1 MKLTLFLFLYSLVS
15 CKSIQNQNLK
25 EVRAELRY
33 NHFVSSDGYKHS
45 LQKWL
50 SQENSSHVIIGI
62 HGYSDYSNAF
72 KIPSEH
78 FNKFGIDLYSFDLR
92 GFGRNIDNGQWVDPK
107 LHEKDISEFVNL
119 IKKLNSEKELFLLGE
134 SMGGLLA
141 INSLIAEGVKVDGV
155 ILVAPAIWNFS
166 EKHFFK
172 SKALS
177 LLSFLLPDLA
187 LEGGGLVKVK
197 PSDNYKMLREF
208 SNDPNVVQEKSLKSL
223 NGIKILMDQSY
234 NNFFKY
240 LNNVPFKTLLIIPL
254 NDQIVPRK
262 PLIEIINTDS
272 FKKFYRN
279 SRLQIA
285 AYAGYHH
292 MILRDLDGNR
302 VTNEIKDWIVDP
314 KSITSK
320 SSFNNAISKISN
332 EPFYHRLD

>member
-1 MKLTLFLFLYSLVS
+1 MKLALFLFLYSLVS

-33 NHFVSSDGYKHS
+33 NHFISSDGYKHS

-50 SQENSSHVIIGI
+50 SKENSNYVIVGI

-92 GFGRNIDNGQWVDPK
+92 GFGRNIDNGQWVNTK

-119 IKKLNSEKELFLLGE
+119 IKSLNTKKKIFLLGE
-134 SMGGLLA
+134 SMGGILA
-141 INSLIAEGVKVDGV
+141 INTLISEGIEVDGV

-166 EKHFFK
+166 EKNFFK
-172 SKALS
+172 SKVLS
-177 LLSFLLPDLA
+177 LLSFCLPDLT
-187 LEGGGLVKVK
+187 LEGGGLLNVK
-197 PSDNYKMLREF
+197 PSDNYEMLREF
-208 SNDPNVVQEKSLKSL
+208 SIDPNVVHKKSLKSL
-223 NGIKILMDQSY
+223 NGIKVLMDQSY
-234 NNFFKY
+234 NNFLKY
-240 LNNVPFKTLLIIPL
+240 LKKVPYKTLLIIPL

-262 PLIEIINTDS
+262 PLNEIISTDS

-279 SRLQIA
+279 SKLQIA
-285 AYAGYHH
+285 TYSGYHH
-292 MILRDLDGNR
+292 MILRDIDGVR
-302 VTNEIKDWIVDP
+302 VTNEIKDWIINP
-314 KSITSK
+314 KSNTSK
-320 SSFNNAISKISN
+320 SSFYNVIDQILD